1 MITIFI
7 LNSVYFKKFNY
18 NSSLNAIQYI
28 FQNNIEFQYNSGSYI
43 SCHLINYLIEKSI
56 ICSITQYLN
65 SNYYINISIFDTEDN
80 FNILKTI
87 ILQTNSNSYFD
98 NLNSALMKKE
108 NYQKILVIYSKVYIY
123 WIGYDINLNE
133 LNSGIIYNNN
143 GCTINSDFIELT
155 YFDETEEFIA
165 SFINICNINGNNYKY
180 IFIYSFN
187 TNFEVSFLGA
197 VRNFTID
204 DSCINCNPFNF
215 IYLYNIYEI
224 SHSILFS
231 TITQRYS
238 FIGNIKDNNSNN
250 GISLF
255 ILNKDI
261 NIINPKEIEISYSLE
276 FICEDYSNF
285 NNSNYKGNIQ
295 LINEINNNKIRF
307 IEKCNH
313 DFNKINSTCSFLKYN
328 LKTFNITYN
337 KIYSEFSSTNIN
349 SDIIG

>member
-1 MITIFI
+1 M
-7 LNSVYFKKFNY
+7 
-18 NSSLNAIQYI
+18 
-28 FQNNIEFQYNSGSYI
+28 
-43 SCHLINYLIEKSI
+43 
-56 ICSITQYLN
+56 
-65 SNYYINISIFDTEDN
+65 
-80 FNILKTI
+80 
-87 ILQTNSNSYFD
+87 
-98 NLNSALMKKE
+98 MK
-108 NYQKILVIYSKVYIY
+108 Q
-123 WIGYDINLNE
+123 
-133 LNSGIIYNNN
+133 
-143 GCTINSDFIELT
+143 
-155 YFDETEEFIA
+155 EFIA
-165 SFINICNINGNNYKY
+165 SFINICNINGNNYRY

-215 IYLYNIYEI
+215 IYLYNINEI
-224 SHSILFS
+224 SHSIPFS

-238 FIGNIKDNNSNN
+238 LIGNIKDNNSNN
-250 GISLF
+250 VISLF

-261 NIINPKEIEISYSLE
+261 NIINPKEIEISSSLE

-285 NNSNYKGNIQ
+285 NNSNCTGNTQ

-337 KIYSEFSSTNIN
+337 KFDCNPSTNINSEAYTNKIYSEFSSTNIN
-349 SDIIG
+349 SDIYTNNNSDTYTNNIYSDFSTTNINSDIYTNFNSDIYINNIYSDFSSSNVNSDLYQCYFYYYLME